1 MSRAFSVMPDPS
13 SPDERSLP
21 APYQSPWEALRED
34 IPAAVADL
42 RLRLQ
47 ELWRRNREGDLSTPG
62 FWPTDLAPL
71 FWPVVLALMLIVVAL
86 GVIQLTLVLQG
97 TDDTPA
103 PGIETIRTTPLP
115 EARPLRADPEPAL
128 EASNLPGQPLAQEL
142 DPPSLRS
149 EKAPAEPESP
159 AEPEPSPSPTLQVD
173 PLLSLLA
180 QADADVSVPE
190 GLLLA
195 ARPLPERNAAVLV
208 LDAVLWEGLSAASR
222 RSSAEMWW
230 HMLDDQGYDDI
241 TLEDADH
248 RLLARPARVGE
259 GMIMFDPPQL

>member
-1 MSRAFSVMPDPS
+1 MPDPS
-13 SPDERSLP
+13 SSDERSLP
-21 APYQSPWEALRED
+21 APYQSPWAALRED

-42 RLRLQ
+42 RLRVQ

-86 GVIQLTLVLQG
+86 GVIQLTLALQG

-159 AEPEPSPSPTLQVD
+159 EPVPSLPPTLQVD

-208 LDAVLWEGLSAASR
+208 LDAVLWKGLSPTSR
-222 RSSAEMWW
+222 RSFAEMWW
-230 HMLDDQGYDDI
+230 HMLDDQGYDAT
-241 TLEDADH
+241 TLEDADQH
-248 RLLARPARVGE
+248 LLARSARVGG

>member
-1 MSRAFSVMPDPS
+1 MPDPS
-13 SPDERSLP
+13 SSDERSLP
-21 APYQSPWEALRED
+21 APYQSPWAALRED

-42 RLRLQ
+42 RLRVQ

-71 FWPVVLALMLIVVAL
+71 FWPVVLALTVIVVAL
-86 GVIQLTLVLQG
+86 GVTQLTLSLQA

-128 EASNLPGQPLAQEL
+128 EASQLPGQPMAQES

-149 EKAPAEPESP
+149 EEAAQPESP
-159 AEPEPSPSPTLQVD
+159 AEPEPSPPPTLQVD

-208 LDAVLWEGLSAASR
+208 LDAVLWEGLSPTSR
-222 RSSAEMWW
+222 QSSAELWW
-230 HMLDDQGYDDI
+230 HMLDDQGYDAI
-241 TLEDADH
+241 TLEDANH
-248 RLLARPARVGE
+248 RLLARPARVGG

>member
-1 MSRAFSVMPDPS
+1 MPDPS
-13 SPDERSLP
+13 SSDERSLP

-71 FWPVVLALMLIVVAL
+71 FWPAVLALTLIVVAL
-86 GVIQLTLVLQG
+86 GVIQLTLALQA
-97 TDDTPA
+97 TDDSPP

-128 EASNLPGQPLAQEL
+128 EASKLPGQPMAQEL

-149 EKAPAEPESP
+149 EEAPVDPESP
-159 AEPEPSPSPTLQVD
+159 EPEPSPAPTLQVD

-208 LDAVLWEGLSAASR
+208 LDAVLWEQLSPTLR
-222 RSSAEMWW
+222 RSSAELWW
-230 HMLDDQGYDDI
+230 HMLDDQGYDAI

-248 RLLARPARVGE
+248 RLLARPARVGG

>member
-1 MSRAFSVMPDPS
+1 M
-13 SPDERSLP
+13 
-21 APYQSPWEALRED
+21 
-34 IPAAVADL
+34 
-42 RLRLQ
+42 
-47 ELWRRNREGDLSTPG
+47 
-62 FWPTDLAPL
+62 
-71 FWPVVLALMLIVVAL
+71 VLALTLIVAAL
-86 GVIQLTLVLQG
+86 GVIQLTLALQA

-142 DPPSLRS
+142 DPPLLRS

-159 AEPEPSPSPTLQVD
+159 KPEPSLPPTLQVD

-230 HMLDDQGYDDI
+230 DMLDDQGYDDI
-241 TLEDADH
+241 SLEDADH
-248 RLLARPARVGE
+248 RLLARPARVGG

>member
-1 MSRAFSVMPDPS
+1 MPDPS

-62 FWPTDLAPL
+62 FWPSDLAPL
-71 FWPVVLALMLIVVAL
+71 FWPVVLALTVIVVAL
-86 GVIQLTLVLQG
+86 GVVQLTLALQA

-115 EARPLRADPEPAL
+115 EARPLRADPEPPL
-128 EASNLPGQPLAQEL
+128 EAPQLPGQPMTQEL
-142 DPPSLRS
+142 DPLLLRS
-149 EKAPAEPESP
+149 DEAPAESESP
-159 AEPEPSPSPTLQVD
+159 ELEPSPSPTLQVD

-180 QADADVSVPE
+180 QVDADVSVPE
-190 GLLLA
+190 GLLVA

-208 LDAVLWEGLSAASR
+208 LDAALWEGLSAASR

-241 TLEDADH
+241 TLEDVDH
-248 RLLARPARVGE
+248 RLLARPARVGG

>member
-1 MSRAFSVMPDPS
+1 MPDPS
-13 SPDERSLP
+13 SSDERSLP
-21 APYQSPWEALRED
+21 APYQSPWAALRED

-42 RLRLQ
+42 RLRVQ

-71 FWPVVLALMLIVVAL
+71 FWPVVLALTLIVVAL
-86 GVIQLTLVLQG
+86 GVIQLTLALQA
-97 TDDTPA
+97 TDDTPPA
-103 PGIETIRTTPLP
+103 GIETIRTTPLP
-115 EARPLRADPEPAL
+115 EARPLRSDPEPAL
-128 EASNLPGQPLAQEL
+128 EASKLPGQPMAQEL
-142 DPPSLRS
+142 DPPSLRA
-149 EKAPAEPESP
+149 EEAPAQPESP
-159 AEPEPSPSPTLQVD
+159 EPEPSPAPTLQVD

-208 LDAVLWEGLSAASR
+208 LDAVLWEQLSPTLR
-222 RSSAEMWW
+222 RSSAELWW
-230 HMLDDQGYDDI
+230 HMLDDQGYDAI

-248 RLLARPARVGE
+248 RLLARPARVGG

>member
-1 MSRAFSVMPDPS
+1 MPDPS

-71 FWPVVLALMLIVVAL
+71 FWPVVLALTVIVVAL
-86 GVIQLTLVLQG
+86 GVTQLTLSLQA

-103 PGIETIRTTPLP
+103 PHRAIRTTPLP

-149 EKAPAEPESP
+149 EKAPAQPESP

-208 LDAVLWEGLSAASR
+208 LDAVLWEGLSLR
-222 RSSAEMWW
+222 QSSAECGACRRSGTTTSPWKM
-230 HMLDDQGYDDI
+230 
-241 TLEDADH
+241 
-248 RLLARPARVGE
+248 RSSFVGAASSRR
-259 GMIMFDPPQL
+259 

>member
-1 MSRAFSVMPDPS
+1 MPDPS
-13 SPDERSLP
+13 SSDERSLP
-21 APYQSPWEALRED
+21 APYQSPWAALRED

-71 FWPVVLALMLIVVAL
+71 FWPVVLALTLIVLAM
-86 GVIQLTLVLQG
+86 GVIQLTLALQA

-128 EASNLPGQPLAQEL
+128 EASKLPGQPMAQEL

-149 EKAPAEPESP
+149 EEAAEPESP
-159 AEPEPSPSPTLQVD
+159 EPEPSPPPTLQVD

-208 LDAVLWEGLSAASR
+208 LDAVLWEGLSPTSR

-230 HMLDDQGYDDI
+230 HMLDDQGYDAI

-248 RLLARPARVGE
+248 RLLARPARVGG

>member
-1 MSRAFSVMPDPS
+1 MPDPS

-86 GVIQLTLVLQG
+86 GVIQLTLALQG

-149 EKAPAEPESP
+149 EKAPGSLNRPNQSHRLHRHFRWTRCSACSP
-159 AEPEPSPSPTLQVD
+159 RLMRMSQ
-173 PLLSLLA
+173 SLKGCCWRRA
-180 QADADVSVPE
+180 PC
-190 GLLLA
+190 
-195 ARPLPERNAAVLV
+195 
-208 LDAVLWEGLSAASR
+208 LSATLPYWYWMQCCGRGCPQPHAEALRTCGGTCSTIRATTTSPWKMQIIVCWRGQLASVR
-222 RSSAEMWW
+222 A
-230 HMLDDQGYDDI
+230 
-241 TLEDADH
+241 
-248 RLLARPARVGE
+248 
-259 GMIMFDPPQL
+259 

>member
-1 MSRAFSVMPDPS
+1 MPDPS
-13 SPDERSLP
+13 SSDERSLP

-71 FWPVVLALMLIVVAL
+71 FWPVVLALTLIVMGL
-86 GVIQLTLVLQG
+86 GVIQLTLALQA
-97 TDDTPA
+97 TDDSPP

-115 EARPLRADPEPAL
+115 EARPLRADPEPSL
-128 EASNLPGQPLAQEL
+128 EASKLPGQPMAQEL

-149 EKAPAEPESP
+149 EEAPVDPESP
-159 AEPEPSPSPTLQVD
+159 EPEPSPPPTLQVD

-208 LDAVLWEGLSAASR
+208 LDAVLWERLSAALR
-222 RSSAEMWW
+222 RSSAELWW
-230 HMLDDQGYDDI
+230 HMLDDQGYDAI

-248 RLLARPARVGE
+248 RLLARPARVGG

>member
-1 MSRAFSVMPDPS
+1 MPDPS

-21 APYQSPWEALRED
+21 APYQSPWVALRED
-34 IPAAVADL
+34 IPAALADL

-47 ELWRRNREGDLSTPG
+47 ALWRRNREGDLSTPG
-62 FWPTDLAPL
+62 FWPRDLAPL
-71 FWPVVLALMLIVVAL
+71 FWPVVLALTVVVVAL
-86 GVIQLTLVLQG
+86 GVIQLTLALQS
-97 TDDTPA
+97 TDDSPA

-115 EARPLRADPEPAL
+115 EARPIEADLEPAF
-128 EASNLPGQPLAQEL
+128 EASQPPLQPMAQEL
-142 DPPSLRS
+142 DQPSPRS
-149 EKAPAEPESP
+149 EPNPVKPESP
-159 AEPEPSPSPTLQVD
+159 EPEPSPPQTLQVN

-230 HMLDDQGYDDI
+230 YMLDDQGYDDI

-248 RLLARPARVGE
+248 RLLARPARVGG

>member
-1 MSRAFSVMPDPS
+1 MPDPS
-13 SPDERSLP
+13 SSDERSLP
-21 APYQSPWEALRED
+21 APYQSPWAALRED

-71 FWPVVLALMLIVVAL
+71 FWPVVLALTVIVMAL
-86 GVIQLTLVLQG
+86 GVIQLTLALQA
-97 TDDTPA
+97 TDDTPP

-115 EARPLRADPEPAL
+115 EARPLRTDPEPAL
-128 EASNLPGQPLAQEL
+128 EASKPPGQPMAQEL
-142 DPPSLRS
+142 DPPTLRS
-149 EKAPAEPESP
+149 EEAPADPESP
-159 AEPEPSPSPTLQVD
+159 EPEPSPAPTLQVD

-208 LDAVLWEGLSAASR
+208 LDAVLWEGLSPTSR

-230 HMLDDQGYDDI
+230 HMLDDQGYDAI

-248 RLLARPARVGE
+248 RLLARPARVGG

>member
-1 MSRAFSVMPDPS
+1 MPDPS
-13 SPDERSLP
+13 SSDERSLP
-21 APYQSPWEALRED
+21 APYQSPWAALRED

-71 FWPVVLALMLIVVAL
+71 FWPVVLALTLIVLAL
-86 GVIQLTLVLQG
+86 GVIQLTLALQA
-97 TDDTPA
+97 TDDTPPA
-103 PGIETIRTTPLP
+103 GIETIRTTPLP
-115 EARPLRADPEPAL
+115 EARPLRADPEPSLA
-128 EASNLPGQPLAQEL
+128 ASQLPGQPMAQEL

-149 EKAPAEPESP
+149 DEAPAQPESP
-159 AEPEPSPSPTLQVD
+159 EPEPSPPPTLQVD

-208 LDAVLWEGLSAASR
+208 LDAVLWEGLSPTSR

-230 HMLDDQGYDDI
+230 HMLDDQGYDAI

-248 RLLARPARVGE
+248 RLLARPARVGG